1 VRQRR
6 RRRGDQLRECR
17 VRSPCPAAENPR
29 RLFLP
34 AGGGREDLFPDPPPS
49 PPATA
54 AYPSTCRDARAGPAR
69 APSSRRGGRFFYSAI
84 FYLSFEWGER
94 PTPAVVGAT
103 RPRLDRN
110 GTAGQGSP
118 SLTPELSFPASARD
132 DARRLASF
140 FLSGRVWLVAS
151 GLRVHRVLRASMATV
166 LTTGCLQKSVRDH
179 VTGTLVS
186 TCPGRHSRKFQE
198 RGDGGAGGW
207 SMTGREQRRTE
218 LVVRLTVHG
227 PRGKPL
233 FLILL

>member
-6 RRRGDQLRECR
+6 RRRGGQLRECR

-34 AGGGREDLFPDPPPS
+34 AGGGREDLFPDPP
-49 PPATA
+49 ATA

-69 APSSRRGGRFFYSAI
+69 APSSSRGCRFFILLYFILASSGA
-84 FYLSFEWGER
+84 SGRRR
-94 PTPAVVGAT
+94 PSWA
-103 RPRLDRN
+103 PRGPGWI
-110 GTAGQGSP
+110 GTGRDGGP
-118 SLTPELSFPASARD
+118 GISLPYPVTPELSFPASARD

-140 FLSGRVWLVAS
+140 FLSGRVWLAAS